1 MRSPLDSVRL
11 DCGINRISVSHGNRP
26 ILAVPLDNGHMKLYD
41 LTGSRLAQLPRQ
53 RQVCVVWAC
62 VVRCVRVCVCEV
74 GCGWVYGWMFVGGVG
89 MGMGMGVGVRVMLR
103 SLQVH
108 RRMVCSVA
116 WSHDSHMT
124 TERCNLFSAGFDN
137 KVVGW
142 KVKF

>member
-26 ILAVPLDNGHMKLYD
+26 ILAVPLDNGHVKLYD
-41 LTGSRLAQLPRQ
+41 LTGSRLAHLPRLQ
-53 RQVCVVWAC
+53 RQVC
-62 VVRCVRVCVCEV
+62 E
-74 GCGWVYGWMFVGGVG
+74 
-89 MGMGMGVGVRVMLR
+89 GVGVGVGVVGGCDSVILMLC

-124 TERCNLFSAGFDN
+124 TERCNMFSAGFDN